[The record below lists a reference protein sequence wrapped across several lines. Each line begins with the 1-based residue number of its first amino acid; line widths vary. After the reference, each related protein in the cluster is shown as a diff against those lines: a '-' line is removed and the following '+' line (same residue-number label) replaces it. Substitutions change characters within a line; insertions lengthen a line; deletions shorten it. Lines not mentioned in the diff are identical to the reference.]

1 MRTRSLSTAIACLM
15 AMSLFTAGQVQAQ
28 TPIHLVAG
36 PNISNISSD
45 DFPDSDSKVGF
56 FVAVGTS
63 LALGENVAVS
73 PYVGYVMK
81 GAEFDG
87 EDASYDYIEI
97 PVLFSTSFPM
107 GETTRLGVFG
117 GPQIGFFAAVGTSFT
132 LSEKVSVSPYLA
144 YVKKGVTFDGEDA
157 SYDYIE
163 IPILLGTGFPVGET
177 MTWNVFAGPQFGFQ
191 VNCDEDGFDCKEFSN
206 HKGTEFGVVAGTG
219 LEFPVSETGAFAVSI
234 GADFGLTDLFDE
246 LDYKTRTYFLSLQY
260 STTLGGD

>member
-1 MRTRSLSTAIACLM
+1 MRLPGKSVTLGLGAVCFSLMLVFAPAR
-15 AMSLFTAGQVQAQ
+15 AQAQ
-28 TPIHLVAG
+28 TPIHFAAG
-36 PNISNISSD
+36 PNLGTISTD
-45 DFPDSDSKVGF
+45 DFD
-56 FVAVGTS
+56 
-63 LALGENVAVS
+63 
-73 PYVGYVMK
+73 
-81 GAEFDG
+81 GAE
-87 EDASYDYIEI
+87 SK
-97 PVLFSTSFPM
+97 
-107 GETTRLGVFG
+107 
-117 GPQIGFFAAVGTSFT
+117 IGFFAAVGTSFT

-157 SYDYIE
+157 SYDYVE

-219 LEFPVSETGAFAVSI
+219 LAFPVSETGAFAVSI

>member
-117 GPQIGFFAAVGTSFT
+117 GPQIGFQ
-132 LSEKVSVSPYLA
+132 
-144 YVKKGVTFDGEDA
+144 
-157 SYDYIE
+157 I
-163 IPILLGTGFPVGET
+163 
-177 MTWNVFAGPQFGFQ
+177 
-191 VNCDEDGFDCKEFSN
+191 NCDEDGFDCTEFED
-206 HKGTEFGVVAGTG
+206 HKSTEFGVIVGTG
-219 LEFPVSETGAFAVSI
+219 LNFGAFAVSV
-234 GADFGLTDLFDE
+234 GADWGLTDLFDSV
-246 LDYKTRTYFLSLQY
+246 DYKTRTYFLSFQY
-260 STTLGGD
+260 TAMLGGGSNGM

>member
-1 MRTRSLSTAIACLM
+1 M

-97 PVLFSTSFPM
+97 P
-107 GETTRLGVFG
+107 
-117 GPQIGFFAAVGTSFT
+117 
-132 LSEKVSVSPYLA
+132 
-144 YVKKGVTFDGEDA
+144 
-157 SYDYIE
+157 
-163 IPILLGTGFPVGET
+163 ILLGTGFPVGET

-219 LEFPVSETGAFAVSI
+219 LAFPVSETGAFAVSI